1 MLEIRSCSNIP
12 KSTFFTLL
20 LLAMICLVLSACES
34 PPPPPPPTHTPS
46 SIPSAPSNVLDLG
59 LEQTFRNN
67 QNDFA
72 STSNNNDRKPLLIMI
87 VDRSNSMTKCS
98 YPKIAFV
105 HKIIISFLAQVLD
118 KRAEVYVT
126 ELPRPDSG
134 LSLQGI
140 TANNTLSENDLEPRR
155 QGEGRLNNHFQT
167 AFRDI
172 KNGYRGRDY
181 IVLLMSDGAF
191 NDENNTGRRVDTDTW
206 LSENDEFKKNLYM
219 LLWDCPNSYPQGSRE
234 QYQNDKNMWKS
245 HLRDSVDLGG
255 SVDRLLEIKNGS
267 LDQSLGKLGKFLRNM
282 IEHSHLN
289 KALPNVGAGWIEP
302 SLQTDY
308 KLTNIP
314 GYTKRIT
321 LRVSILSRTENTTAV
336 LDFDG
341 TNGIS
346 ANISLG
352 GQENTIHV
360 PPPNPTKGCVSLI
373 PSLSFNNEIYLGYYE
388 LVPYFFHDEFKP
400 VLHVNLSTN
409 DGLVLD
415 KNHPTLWNEPGIT
428 LTLTGQLD
436 GHGGGDRSKFNEYA
450 PCYAFHI
457 EVLLNGTS
465 AFSMPVNEIT
475 AKQVWGR
482 DESLSVP
489 IKLPEGDEGNMLL
502 RFVLS
507 ITGEPLIIWESK
519 DNIQRRYHPTVTIR
533 ENERTNDEVRSFSI
547 DTSLAKSSPL
557 DSDGY
562 TAYFYVQD
570 ENKSRECV
578 SNPIQDRIKIFN
590 HGESIPVTKVVKD
603 RDLIANDDL
612 FWIFRNMVHVRDY
625 EKTTEDCNYRYLILQ
640 WEEKMPS
647 YICDIKDKTCER
659 ADQLLAKLKHN

>member
-1 MLEIRSCSNIP
+1 MLNTHYYSNPPKPVPFILLFVLMMCFALSTCERSSD
-12 KSTFFTLL
+12 
-20 LLAMICLVLSACES
+20 
-34 PPPPPPPTHTPS
+34 PPPKLTPTPIHTPPPN
-46 SIPSAPSNVLDLG
+46 APSNGLDLE
-59 LEQTFRNN
+59 LEQTFWND
-67 QNDFA
+67 QNDFD
-72 STSNNNDRKPLLIMI
+72 STSNNNDRKPSLIII
-87 VDRSNSMTKCS
+87 VDRSNSMTKCR
-98 YPKIAFV
+98 YPKLAFV

-118 KRAEVYVT
+118 KRAEVHVT
-126 ELPRPDSG
+126 ELPRPDSR
-134 LSLQGI
+134 LSLKRI
-140 TANNTLSENDLEPRR
+140 TANNTLSENDLEPWQ
-155 QGEGRLNNHFQT
+155 QGRERLNNHFQT

-191 NDENNTGRRVDTDTW
+191 NDEDNTGLREDMDRW
-206 LSENDEFKKNLYM
+206 LQENDEFKRNLFM
-219 LLWDCPNSYPQGSRE
+219 LLWDCPEIYEPRLSSMYLD
-234 QYQNDKNMWKS
+234 DKNMWQR
-245 HLRDSVDLGG
+245 HLLES
-255 SVDRLLEIKNGS
+255 SDRLLEIKSDRIGIDLS
-267 LDQSLGKLGKFLRNM
+267 LDKLGEFLRKM

-289 KALPNVGAGWIEP
+289 KALPNVGAGWLEP

-321 LRVSILSRTENTTAV
+321 LRVSILSLTENTTAV

-360 PPPNPTKGCVSLI
+360 PPPNPTKGCVSLT

-400 VLHVNLSTN
+400 VLRVNLSTD

-428 LTLTGQLD
+428 LTLISQLD
-436 GHGGGDRSKFNEYA
+436 GHGGADRSKFNEYA

-465 AFSMPVNEIT
+465 TFGMPANEKT
-475 AKQVWGR
+475 AKQVWGK
-482 DESLSVP
+482 DDSLSVQ
-489 IKLPEGDEGNMLL
+489 IKLPEGDEGNVLL

-519 DNIQRRYHPTVTIR
+519 DNIQRRYHPTVAIR

-557 DSDGY
+557 DPDSY

-570 ENKSRECV
+570 ENKSKECV
-578 SNPIQDRIKIFN
+578 SNPVQDSIKIFN

-603 RDLIANDDL
+603 RDLIAGDDL

-647 YICDIKDKTCER
+647 YICDVKDKTCER